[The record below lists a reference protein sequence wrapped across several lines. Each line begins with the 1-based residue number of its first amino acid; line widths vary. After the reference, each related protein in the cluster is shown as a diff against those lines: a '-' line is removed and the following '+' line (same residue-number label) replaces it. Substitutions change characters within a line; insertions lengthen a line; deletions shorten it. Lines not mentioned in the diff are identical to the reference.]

1 MKVRSFTSVRRR
13 YWLAA
18 IAVVAFCLAA
28 TSCATTTTSTSSS
41 GSTVA
46 AGSNVA
52 AGSCGVVPNGPL
64 NDPDHLVAQLP
75 KQLQAYYQGL
85 PYEITKSAYT
95 DWTPKHGPPW
105 TIGFLDGPLNNPYNI
120 GIQQDMEFWAKKLE
134 TAGILKNFIFRAAPD
149 FTVGPQ
155 LQQFNSLIE
164 QKVDLII
171 VQPNSTTALV
181 PAIQAAY
188 NAGIPTVTTSGVVG
202 SPYAVNWNTNPWLN
216 GAVPTAYIAKNYM
229 QSTGNMLM
237 VEGQPTQPQAIAG
250 LAGARA
256 ALSNCPNIKIVNST
270 PLNSQYSNSVAKSVV
285 LQFLASYHGTINGVF
300 DGGVVSTGIISAFT
314 QLGKPV
320 PPMTNLGAI
329 IGGLAYFSQ
338 HKSNWAGAATGSG
351 GYEFDRIPMDIAVR
365 ILEGKGPKI
374 NDIIGEGLLVT
385 KNNIDD
391 VAAYNKSALNVSN
404 INVGQVPPYS
414 LETSA
419 SLNGYFNSP
428 GMTGPVGLDQG
439 VPSDLS
445 QVLQA
450 P

>member
-1 MKVRSFTSVRRR
+1 MKVRSFTISRSR
-13 YWLAA
+13 YRLTAAAVVIFGLAA
-18 IAVVAFCLAA
+18 AGCGSAA
-28 TSCATTTTSTSSS
+28 SNGSTSAT
-41 GSTVA
+41 GGGA
-46 AGSNVA
+46 ASIGK
-52 AGSCGVVPNGPL
+52 CGVVPNGPL
-64 NDPDHLVAQLP
+64 DDPDNLVAQLP
-75 KQLQAYYQGL
+75 KQLQGYYQGL
-85 PYEITKSAYT
+85 PYAITKSAYSS
-95 DWTPKHGPPW
+95 WKPKHGPPW

-134 TAGILKNFIFRAAPD
+134 AAGILKNFVFRAAPD

-171 VQPNSTTALV
+171 VQPNSTSALV

-216 GAVPTAYIAKNYM
+216 GAVPMAYIAKNYM
-229 QSTGNMLM
+229 HGGGNLLM

-256 ALSNCPNIKIVNST
+256 TLTNCPDIKVVNST

-300 DGGVVSTGIISAFT
+300 DGGVVSTGIISAFQ

-329 IGGLAYFSQ
+329 IGGLAYFYQ
-338 HKSNWAGAATGSG
+338 HKSTWAGAATGSG
-351 GYEFDRIPMDIAVR
+351 GYEFDRIPMDIAIR

-374 NDIIGEGLLVT
+374 NDIISEGLLVT
-385 KNNIDD
+385 KNNIDTI
-391 VAAYNKSALNVSN
+391 AAYNKSVLNIAN

-419 SLNGYFNSP
+419 TLDGYFNSP

-439 VPSDLS
+439 VPSGLS